1 MKVTGKI
8 GIFIIKN
15 ENCVNGHPYL
25 GVCTQPKWTNQVSR
39 MDFWWSVYSSST
51 SFFLEQRHHCT
62 ALHCQK
68 KDLSIIKVVALLEL
82 KVNICTSIFK
92 IKSTHH
98 HNLLLSTSTHKEII
112 FWKTNMKTKKWS
124 TKMGWKIYKPQIIM
138 AHVFY
143 YIWSRWNSSP
153 FQGLTSQS

>member
-1 MKVTGKI
+1 MYSLIRLQGLEKKSRINKRRVQVYSKVQSTLYVVKVTGKI

-51 SFFLEQRHHCT
+51 SFFLEQRYHCT

-112 FWKTNMKTKKWS
+112 F
-124 TKMGWKIYKPQIIM
+124 
-138 AHVFY
+138 
-143 YIWSRWNSSP
+143 
-153 FQGLTSQS
+153 